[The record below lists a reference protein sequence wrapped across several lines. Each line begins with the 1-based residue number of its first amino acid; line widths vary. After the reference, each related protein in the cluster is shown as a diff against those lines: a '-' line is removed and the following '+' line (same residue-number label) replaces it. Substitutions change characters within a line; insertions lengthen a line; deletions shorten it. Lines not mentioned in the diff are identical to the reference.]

1 MAGLDLIADATDIV
15 GGVCVS
21 AFDARC
27 FVLRERVSRDIYVF
41 TSDIYAQ
48 VTAGAIVTHEGAVL
62 VDSLPFPVETHEMA
76 EFIARIC
83 RPGVRYVILTHYHAD
98 HAYGAYLF
106 PQADL
111 IAHARCQAL
120 LKEIGFPTLEA
131 AQAEEPELEEVK
143 IRLPD
148 ITFEDG
154 EVGLRLGGRLMR
166 LIHSPGHT
174 PDTVMVY
181 VEDDRV
187 LFATDVVLPV
197 PSVVDG
203 DVDALRASLRKVAE
217 LPIENMVQGHG
228 EIILRGE
235 VQDVV
240 AISLSYLDAI
250 EKKAARA
257 VKKDK
262 GAGKGAGWEALVED
276 NIESCGLSRIPLNG
290 LVQQIHVANL
300 LALYE
305 RMVA

>member
-197 PSVVDG
+197 PSIVDG
-203 DVDALRASLRKVAE
+203 DVEALRASLRKVAE

-240 AISLSYLDAI
+240 EISLSYLDAI
-250 EKKAARA
+250 EKKATRA

-262 GAGKGAGWEALVED
+262 DTGKGAGWEALVED

-305 RMVA
+305 RMAA